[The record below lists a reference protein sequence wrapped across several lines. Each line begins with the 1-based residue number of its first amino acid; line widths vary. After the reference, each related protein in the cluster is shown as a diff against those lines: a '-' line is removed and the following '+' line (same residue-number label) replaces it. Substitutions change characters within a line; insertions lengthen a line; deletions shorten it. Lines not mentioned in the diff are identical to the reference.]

1 MRFGSTVVSLLI
13 GALLTS
19 CYHTYLD
26 LVAERGVTLAVTPEG
41 QVSMSDV
48 TAYQEDEH
56 LRIAGAIWQQN
67 AVWRFSGWVYVS
79 VILDNG
85 EVFEER
91 CSRVVPQPGPRLHV
105 RMDTLRASFFH
116 ITLPKVPPPG
126 AVIRVDDVDGNLLC
140 QNGPLGERFY
150 PAK

>member
-1 MRFGSTVVSLLI
+1 MRFGTTVVSLII

-41 QVSMSDV
+41 QVSMADV

-67 AVWRFSGWVYVS
+67 AAWRFSGWVYVS
-79 VILDNG
+79 VILANG
-85 EVFEER
+85 EVFEAR
-91 CSRVVPQPGPRLHV
+91 CSRVVPQRGPRLHV
-105 RMDTLRASFFH
+105 RMDHLHASFFH
-116 ITLPKVPPPG
+116 VTLPKIPPPG
-126 AVIRVDDVDGNLLC
+126 AVIRVVGSAGASFC
-140 QNGPLGERFY
+140 T
-150 PAK
+150 